1 MNMKILILYLIDT
14 ENTNW
19 CCTVRA
25 KGGKHNEQQDPHCG
39 R

>member
-1 MNMKILILYLIDT
+1 MNMKISILYLIDT

-25 KGGKHNEQQDPHCG
+25 KDLLTKVK
-39 R
+39 